1 MNKEEDFLDFS
12 IENPFQKH
20 VVKNT
25 LLVGGTT
32 IGIGMYILII
42 VLTIWFLLGIAAW
55 MMSIYCFKYGVDKN
69 SVMGLIIAFVPFIL
83 GPLYWIY
90 YIWNPNYCKN
100 PVIPNTIEKITPIQ
114 NFTPKENIK

>member
-1 MNKEEDFLDFS
+1 MNKEEFL
-12 IENPFQKH
+12 IPHNP

-25 LLVGGTT
+25 VYVGGTT

-42 VLTIWFLLGIAAW
+42 VLTIWTLLGIAAW

-69 SVMGLIIAFVPFIL
+69 SIIGLIIAFVPIIL

-90 YIWNPNYCKN
+90 YIWNPNYCKY
-100 PVIPNTIEKITPIQ
+100 PVIPNTIEQKITPIQ
-114 NFTPKENIK
+114 NFTPKVNIK